1 MLDQN
6 STVDFYNLFIR
17 TNELLLETLQ
27 QLKRIA
33 DYVEMP
39 YVDTEGV
46 IKNIV
51 NEDNEDNEC
60 DKQL

>member
-17 TNELLLETLQ
+17 TNELLFETLQ

-33 DYVEMP
+33 DCVEIERME
-39 YVDTEGV
+39 YCDTEG
-46 IKNIV
+46 IAEEEENKG
-51 NEDNEDNEC
+51 EKHDN
-60 DKQL
+60 

>member
-6 STVDFYNLFIR
+6 STTDFYNLFVR
-17 TNELLLETLQ
+17 TNELLFETLQ

-33 DYVEMP
+33 DSIETP
-39 YVDTEGV
+39 YVDTEEV

-51 NEDNEDNEC
+51 DDEGNIIQKEG
-60 DKQL
+60 